1 MPLPYVVYV
10 EEVAKWQLAAV
21 YLTSRRNEFPE
32 SASVKMTDAGL
43 ANRQIPSDSSSDAV
57 YRRQYALNAVV

>member
-32 SASVKMTDAGL
+32 SASVKMTDA
-43 ANRQIPSDSSSDAV
+43 V